1 MNTLCE
7 KVKNWNEILCENVVN
22 KHMKIM
28 KLNIDKE
35 LLDDVRLFFFFGIFA
50 VTEVLCI
57 PKFKILNQD
66 ISRRKVLKRVI

>member
-35 LLDDVRLFFFFGIFA
+35 LLDDVRLFFFCIFA

-66 ISRRKVLKRVI
+66 ISRRKVLKRVF

>member
-35 LLDDVRLFFFFGIFA
+35 LLDDVRSFFFS
-50 VTEVLCI
+50 VS
-57 PKFKILNQD
+57 
-66 ISRRKVLKRVI
+66 SRSQKYCAFQNSRY